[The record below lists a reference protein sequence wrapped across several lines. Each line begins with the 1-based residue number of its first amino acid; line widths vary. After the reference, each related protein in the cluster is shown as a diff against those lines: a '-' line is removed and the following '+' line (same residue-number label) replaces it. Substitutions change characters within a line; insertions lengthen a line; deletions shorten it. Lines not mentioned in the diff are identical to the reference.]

1 MPAVKPGFRAPLRSA
16 NLGGRF
22 ERGAIRIAEE
32 HFAGAANFEVV
43 HGEKHLNVSNIARF
57 WNAYLETRGNVNAP
71 LNKFEVCLMMTL
83 LKIARTQSGTNNADD
98 LLDAIGYL
106 AMAHEMRP

>member
-1 MPAVKPGFRAPLRSA
+1 MFDEEPPLADKILQTAREILHS
-16 NLGGRF
+16 R
-22 ERGAIRIAEE
+22 
-32 HFAGAANFEVV
+32 EVV
-43 HGEKHLNVSNIARF
+43 HGEKHQNTSNIARF

-71 LNKFEVCLMMTL
+71 LNKFEVCMMMAL
-83 LKIARTQSGTNNADD
+83 LKVARTQSGTNNADD

>member
-1 MPAVKPGFRAPLRSA
+1 MFDDQPPLADKILQTAREILHS
-16 NLGGRF
+16 R
-22 ERGAIRIAEE
+22 
-32 HFAGAANFEVV
+32 EVV

-57 WNAYLETRGNVNAP
+57 WNAFLETRSNVNAP

-83 LKIARTQSGTNNADD
+83 LKIARTQSGAKNADD

-106 AMAHEMRP
+106 AMAHEMR